1 MAKTLRRGD
10 SAAAAFG
17 RLARNCLDEL
27 EAHQGSVRKRGD
39 SVGIHRMRVALRRL
53 RAGFV
58 LFAKLFGPDALAEL
72 TPELRWLAGE
82 LAPARDWDVF
92 ATQTLAPG
100 NTPAVAASA
109 AQRVRKAA
117 AASRATARRR
127 AIAAIRSPRYAALAL
142 ALGSWVETERWREGA
157 GMREAGLAR
166 KPVDKLAARLIE
178 RREAKTRKA
187 GRAIADL
194 SVEQRHALRKRLK
207 TLRYGASFLAPLFK
221 GKRVKRYLKAL
232 GAMQDKLGT
241 INDLAVARGLL
252 IALREEERGALGGA
266 ITLLDA
272 ALAAELAD
280 RLTKLPAGWREFKKM
295 PPFWR

>member
-10 SAAAAFG
+10 SVAAAFG
-17 RLARNCLDEL
+17 RLACSCLDEL
-27 EAHQGSVRKRGD
+27 EAHQGSVRKQGD

-53 RAGFV
+53 RAAFA

-92 ATQTLAPG
+92 TTQTLAAG
-100 NTPAVAASA
+100 ITPAATARA

-117 AASRATARRR
+117 AASRAAARRR
-127 AIAAIRSPRYAALAL
+127 AIAAVRSPRYAALAL

-157 GMREAGLAR
+157 GMREAALAR
-166 KPVDKLAARLIE
+166 KPLGTLAARLIE
-178 RREAKTRKA
+178 RRSAKMRKA
-187 GRAIADL
+187 GKAIADL
-194 SVEQRHALRKRLK
+194 SVEQRHTLRKRLK

-221 GKRVKRYLKAL
+221 GKRVKRYLSAL

-241 INDLAVARGLL
+241 INDLAVARDLL
-252 IALREEERGALGGA
+252 STLRAGERGALDGA
-266 ITLLDA
+266 IARLDA
-272 ALAAELAD
+272 AMAAAHTD
-280 RLTKLPAGWREFKKM
+280 RLAKLPVAWRGFKKM
-295 PPFWR
+295 PAFWR